1 MKVSLTLL
9 MLAALLSVACAMVQP
24 APRPLGTEQ
33 NPVKLALA
41 PTTDTPRAFSA
52 GKRLSDLLE
61 RETGLHFSVSVPTS
75 YAATLE
81 AMATHNLDLSWLS
94 PQAYLLAHERT
105 GTEALAVQ
113 VRDGSTTSTG
123 QIVVRADSGITSL
136 EGLRGTRF
144 AFSDDRSL
152 VGYHATRALLLAKGL
167 DPSEH
172 FIETAFVDG
181 DDRVALAVYGRQ
193 VDGGA
198 IAGDIAV
205 RPSGAAG
212 GQRTV
217 FQPLPPDLGEQL
229 RAIGRTDPVPNDVVG
244 IRKGVTR
251 EIGTKIREGLLRVAA
266 SPPGAATLQELYGV
280 EGLAPATDADFAAI
294 RAMVALLDLDL
305 DAELPPRRHRPR

>member
-1 MKVSLTLL
+1 VRLRLL
-9 MLAALLSVACAMVQP
+9 MLAALLSVACSMVQP
-24 APRPLGTEQ
+24 IPRPLGTEQ

-61 RETGLHFSVSVPTS
+61 RETGLRFKVSVPTS

-81 AMATHNLDLSWLS
+81 GIGTHNLDLGWLS
-94 PQAYLLAHERT
+94 PQAYLLAHERA

-113 VRDGSTTSTG
+113 IRGGSTTSTG

-144 AFSDDRSL
+144 AFSDDHSL
-152 VGYHATRALLLAKGL
+152 VGYHATRALLLASGL
-167 DPSEH
+167 DPSES
-172 FIETAFVDG
+172 FTETAFVNG

-193 VDGGA
+193 AAGGA
-198 IAGDIAV
+198 IVGNVAAE
-205 RPSGAAG
+205 PFGAAD

-229 RAIGRTDPVPNDVVG
+229 RAIARTDPVPNDVVG
-244 IRKGVTR
+244 IRKDVTR
-251 EIGTKIREGLLRVAA
+251 EISAKIRDGLLRVAA
-266 SPPGAATLQELYGV
+266 SPAGAASLQELYGI
-280 EGLAPATDADFAAI
+280 EGLAPATDADFEAV
-294 RAMVALLDLDL
+294 RAMATLLDLDL
-305 DAELPPRRHRPR
+305 NAELAPRRQRPR